1 MSYTRCGAARAT
13 LAMNASDALSN
24 HHAKEM
30 PMTTPRQYDDHV
42 QPPSNANP
50 SGEAHARRVADVMTR
65 EVQIAHPDHSIQQAA
80 GMMAGMDAGVLPVVE
95 DEQLVGIITDRDIA
109 LRAVAHGKA
118 PQTSVR
124 EVMSGD
130 VRYCY
135 EDQDTAQVIRD
146 MAGQRLRRLPVLD
159 RGHKLVGMLSM
170 ADLVGHEEPGPVG
183 EGLAGISRSGGA
195 HSREHTPH

>member
-42 QPPSNANP
+42 QPPSNGP